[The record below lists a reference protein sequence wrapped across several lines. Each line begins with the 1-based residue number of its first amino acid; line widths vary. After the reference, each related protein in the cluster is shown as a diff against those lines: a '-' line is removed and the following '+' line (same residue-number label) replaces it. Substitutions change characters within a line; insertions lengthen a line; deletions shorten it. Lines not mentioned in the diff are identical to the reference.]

1 MAVDLDAYFD
11 KISKLKMGHR
21 ALIFAGTV
29 FLLIGLFVML
39 IYIPKT
45 DEIATIKSNMDGL
58 EKKIARAKKKAEKKE
73 GLESELA
80 GLEEELGLALRLLPT
95 TSEIPNLL

>member
-11 KISKLKMGHR
+11 KISKLKMAHR

-58 EKKIARAKKKAEKKE
+58 EEEIAKAKKKAEKKE
-73 GLESELA
+73 GLESEL
-80 GLEEELGLALRLLPT
+80 
-95 TSEIPNLL
+95 